1 MPDVDSTIET
11 FFKLVLGR
19 NNGYLC
25 LAFLDPVTRKF
36 KEEFFEYPDQLPQIV
51 TRSSGKALTDNV
63 YFCPNLFDAKKRNK
77 ENVICTPNAWAD
89 LDRCAPTHLLIK
101 PTAVLQSSPARWQ
114 AFWAFDENPE
124 PQVAEE
130 LSRRIAYFHKEQGAD
145 QSGWDLTQ
153 LLRVP
158 NTFNYKYDSR
168 PEVELFVAE
177 KRFYRPEDFKPYPDL
192 KHFKIEEDND
202 LVLPQHVSTLR
213 GADILAGEDRDL
225 PQKLLALFQD
235 EPEDSEWSDKLWFLE
250 MIAFEQGF
258 SREAVFVIARDSKCN
273 KYARDGRPESD
284 LWKEVLRAEEQFRIK
299 REGDT
304 FDDVIQDCQILSQSE
319 NRIVMGLENSIVEDY
334 IEWASSLTDA
344 APQYH
349 QAGIFVILSALL
361 SGSVTLPTSYG
372 IIIPNLWFMIL
383 ADTTLTRKSTS
394 MDVAMDILEDLESD
408 SVLAT
413 DGSLE
418 GMLTGLAMRPKKPSV
433 FLRDE
438 FSGLIE
444 AILKKDYLA
453 GMAEM
458 FTKLYDG
465 RPMKRLLKK
474 EVVEVKDP
482 RLIIFGGGIKDK
494 ITGLLTHE
502 HISSGFIP
510 RFLFI
515 TAESD
520 ITRVRPLGPP
530 TTANIEHRSRMLER
544 LREIFNH
551 YNRTTLLQ
559 IGDTGQGLEVKQDM
573 NAYLTDEAWKRTSE
587 LELQLLKMG
596 TNSYNPSLMTPVYDR
611 LTKSIL
617 KAAVLIAASR
627 QFNDTVVV
635 ELEDLLRAIKFGED
649 WLSYAEEVIN
659 AIGSSDEERMINK
672 IFDYI
677 QNGTSQGGV
686 NRGKIMRV
694 FKLTNRRAN
703 EIFQTL
709 DQRNLISKVQGEGSV
724 TYVATGSTI
733 TF

>member
-1 MPDVDSTIET
+1 
-11 FFKLVLGR
+11 
-19 NNGYLC
+19 
-25 LAFLDPVTRKF
+25 
-36 KEEFFEYPDQLPQIV
+36 
-51 TRSSGKALTDNV
+51 
-63 YFCPNLFDAKKRNK
+63 
-77 ENVICTPNAWAD
+77 
-89 LDRCAPTHLLIK
+89 
-101 PTAVLQSSPARWQ
+101 
-114 AFWAFDENPE
+114 
-124 PQVAEE
+124 
-130 LSRRIAYFHKEQGAD
+130 
-145 QSGWDLTQ
+145 
-153 LLRVP
+153 
-158 NTFNYKYDSR
+158 
-168 PEVELFVAE
+168 
-177 KRFYRPEDFKPYPDL
+177 
-192 KHFKIEEDND
+192 
-202 LVLPQHVSTLR
+202 
-213 GADILAGEDRDL
+213 
-225 PQKLLALFQD
+225 
-235 EPEDSEWSDKLWFLE
+235 
-250 MIAFEQGF
+250 
-258 SREAVFVIARDSKCN
+258 
-273 KYARDGRPESD
+273 
-284 LWKEVLRAEEQFRIK
+284 
-299 REGDT
+299 
-304 FDDVIQDCQILSQSE
+304 
-319 NRIVMGLENSIVEDY
+319 
-334 IEWASSLTDA
+334 
-344 APQYH
+344 
-349 QAGIFVILSALL
+349 
-361 SGSVTLPTSYG
+361 
-372 IIIPNLWFMIL
+372 
-383 ADTTLTRKSTS
+383 
-394 MDVAMDILEDLESD
+394 
-408 SVLAT
+408 
-413 DGSLE
+413 
-418 GMLTGLAMRPKKPSV
+418 MRPKKPSV

-627 QFNDTVVV
+627 QSNDTVVV

-677 QNGTSQGGV
+677 QNGTAQGGV

-733 TF
+733 IF